1 VTLRSSFNIALKAL
15 GRNKLQTG
23 LTMVGM
29 TIGVATVLAMVAL
42 GTGAESAIQDQIRA
56 AGMNLIVVTAG
67 NYQLEREFDAGGA
80 VEPQARRQDD
90 GQGPRVDLIRDFDPA
105 PSEAPR
111 IRSAVYYPDGDAA
124 VRLVAAHP
132 EDDPMASHDHPTARM
147 RLGDVAAG
155 LGSAATLSADD
166 AEAIRGIE
174 GVQYVSSGVHENVHA
189 MFGEKKWFTR
199 LHGSDLE
206 LPLIRRAWVVTDGR
220 YFNGAELE
228 KSAQVAVLGVIA
240 AERLFGTES
249 PVGKTI
255 TIWNQPFQVT
265 GVVGSS
271 SMLVTPAVGDD
282 QFDAVY
288 TPFTTVHRLLNLS
301 MLNDIS
307 ITAASTGD
315 VTRIAKEVTD
325 LLRFRH
331 NIGLKEADDF
341 TVSTQARKALAQGS
355 MRADVARAISGNA
368 AELDKVTLEQLAKT
382 FERAS
387 RTMTALL
394 GSVAAVSL
402 LVGGIGIMNIMMLS
416 VTERTREIG
425 IRRAV
430 GARSRDVLMQ
440 FIIEAV
446 TLSVIG
452 GLAGII
458 IGLVAS
464 GSIQRVMQWSTSVS
478 PGAVALAFG
487 VSAAVGIFF
496 GYYPAREAS
505 KVLPIQSL
513 RYE

>member
-23 LTMVGM
+23 LTMIGM

-42 GTGAESAIQDQIRA
+42 GTGAEAAIEDQIRA

-67 NYQLEREFDAGGA
+67 NYEMQEEFDAGGA
-80 VEPQARRQDD
+80 VEPQARREDD
-90 GQGPRVDLIRDFDPA
+90 PFLPRV
-105 PSEAPR
+105 E
-111 IRSAVYYPDGDAA
+111 SAVYYPDDGPA
-124 VRLVAAHP
+124 VRQVAAHP

-147 RLGDVAAG
+147 RLGDSSAG
-155 LGSAATLSADD
+155 LGAASTLTAED
-166 AEAIRGIE
+166 AEAIRQID
-174 GVQYVSSGVHENVHA
+174 GVQYVSSGVHENVFA
-189 MFGEKKWFTR
+189 VVGDKKWFTR

-206 LPLIRRAWVVTDGR
+206 LPNIRRAWTVSNGR
-220 YFNGAELE
+220 YFNRTELE

-240 AERLFGTES
+240 AEKLFGTEN

-255 TIWNQPFQVT
+255 TLWNQPFQVT
-265 GVVGSS
+265 GVVSSS
-271 SMLVTPAVGDD
+271 SMLVAPAMGDD

-288 TPFTTVHRLLNLS
+288 VPFTTIHRLLNLS
-301 MLNDIS
+301 KLNDIS

-331 NIGLKEADDF
+331 NIGLKDPDDF
-341 TVSTQARKALAQGS
+341 TVATQARKALAGGS
-355 MRADVARAISGNA
+355 MRSDVKRAISGNA
-368 AELDKVTLEQLAKT
+368 AELDKITLEQLAKT

-430 GARSRDVLMQ
+430 GARSGDVLMQ

-452 GLAGII
+452 GLAGIAV
-458 IGLVAS
+458 GLIAS
-464 GSIQRVMQWSTSVS
+464 GSIQRFMNWSTSVS
-478 PGAVALAFG
+478 PGAIALAFG
-487 VSAAVGIFF
+487 ISAAVGIFF